1 MGFTWFYLCNEGCH
15 EGSWFMKVVSEDGLG
30 RCWERNQI
38 HLNGVKA
45 PVASQ
50 RSGMIISPE
59 IRFVELHQR
68 ATEGNI
74 PNICKSFLFERKD
87 ILSNKTSPVQNL
99 DDIRKN
105 TAM

>member
-1 MGFTWFYLCNEGCH
+1 MVYEGGVRRWF
-15 EGSWFMKVVSEDGLG
+15 G